1 MIPSREPLLQP
12 SKRKSARFIDRKGT
26 DERSNGLLLVVRL
39 LLLGTFNISK
49 TGYLKS
55 DAYKDDWFHSFASLS
70 TRTVI
75 LSILFAVW
83 LVILVYVVVHGLN
96 SFLGSFVL
104 HLPRQRF
111 CGYSLLFER
120 LQLSV
125 WRQLQLWVHCY

>member
-70 TRTVI
+70 TTTVI

-120 LQLSV
+120 RNYQFGDNYNCGI
-125 WRQLQLWVHCY
+125 HCY

>member
-12 SKRKSARFIDRKGT
+12 SERKSARFIDRKGT

-83 LVILVYVVVHGLN
+83 FSYLGLCC
-96 SFLGSFVL
+96 SIWSRFFSGLFCSTSSETRVL
-104 HLPRQRF
+104 WIF
-111 CGYSLLFER
+111 TAF
-120 LQLSV
+120 
-125 WRQLQLWVHCY
+125 